1 MIVVVK
7 EPHKSA
13 EIREIEDSLTA
24 RQQIVGGYIEVVEL
38 INGLDLVCN
47 EEFLYLDLEP
57 NVFVNGQLFYGTVFV
72 TKADHTGTFVSLTDS
87 EARTAVMILNR
98 MAVEVM

>member
-1 MIVVVK
+1 MVVVVK
-7 EPHKSA
+7 EPQKSA

-24 RQQIVGGYIEVVEL
+24 RQQLVGGQIEVVEL

-47 EEFLYLDLEP
+47 EEFLFLNLEP
-57 NVFVNGQLFYGTVFV
+57 NVYINEQLFYGTVFI
-72 TKADHTGTFVSLTDS
+72 TKADNTGKFISLTDS

-98 MAVEVM
+98 LSV